1 MPAKTRNLE
10 HRHCKAVRMKGT
22 SSLYLV
28 STNIALVNFRVIS
41 LSLIRALPVLFLEWS
56 VDEVKSWVLDVF
68 GRSELAKNFEDEEI
82 DGRILLSSMLRTD
95 EAMEK
100 LGLNTLG
107 KKGKFLQKTA
117 ELAGMAIPS
126 YIFGDVSVS

>member
-1 MPAKTRNLE
+1 M
-10 HRHCKAVRMKGT
+10 
-22 SSLYLV
+22 
-28 STNIALVNFRVIS
+28 
-41 LSLIRALPVLFLEWS
+41 S

-82 DGRILLSSMLRTD
+82 DGRILLLSMVRTD

-107 KKGKFLQKTA
+107 KKGKFFTENCGTSQLYFWGFFS
-117 ELAGMAIPS
+117 LMIS
-126 YIFGDVSVS
+126 RCFND

>member
-1 MPAKTRNLE
+1 
-10 HRHCKAVRMKGT
+10 MKGT

-41 LSLIRALPVLFLEWS
+41 LSLIRVLPVLFLEWS

>member
-1 MPAKTRNLE
+1 MRAISN
-10 HRHCKAVRMKGT
+10 
-22 SSLYLV
+22 
-28 STNIALVNFRVIS
+28 NII
-41 LSLIRALPVLFLEWS
+41 IIIIIIIFLEWS

-82 DGRILLSSMLRTD
+82 DDRILLSSMVRTD

-100 LGLNTLG
+100 LGLNTLE

>member
-1 MPAKTRNLE
+1 M
-10 HRHCKAVRMKGT
+10 
-22 SSLYLV
+22 
-28 STNIALVNFRVIS
+28 NFRVIS

-68 GRSELAKNFEDEEI
+68 RRSELAKNFEDEEI
-82 DGRILLSSMLRTD
+82 DGRILLSSMVRTD

-107 KKGKFLQKTA
+107 KKGKLRNLQVWQFPAIFL
-117 ELAGMAIPS
+117 GMFQS
-126 YIFGDVSVS
+126 HDQSLL

>member
-1 MPAKTRNLE
+1 M
-10 HRHCKAVRMKGT
+10 
-22 SSLYLV
+22 
-28 STNIALVNFRVIS
+28 NIALVNFRVIS

-82 DGRILLSSMLRTD
+82 DGQILLSSMVRTD

-126 YIFGDVSVS
+126 YIFGDFSVS

>member
-1 MPAKTRNLE
+1 
-10 HRHCKAVRMKGT
+10 
-22 SSLYLV
+22 
-28 STNIALVNFRVIS
+28 
-41 LSLIRALPVLFLEWS
+41 
-56 VDEVKSWVLDVF
+56 
-68 GRSELAKNFEDEEI
+68 
-82 DGRILLSSMLRTD
+82 MLRTD